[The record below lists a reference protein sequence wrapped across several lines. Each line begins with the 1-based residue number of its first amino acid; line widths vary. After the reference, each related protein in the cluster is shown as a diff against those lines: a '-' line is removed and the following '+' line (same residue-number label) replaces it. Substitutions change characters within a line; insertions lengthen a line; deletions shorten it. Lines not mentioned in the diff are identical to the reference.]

1 MSNEEQKV
9 INHMFKEIEGTSIPT
24 NSSFNKHDIM
34 VLKKAIRE
42 VLKEENFN
50 KKEVG
55 TMSEYITKDAFEQ
68 FEKRIDGKFEAL
80 DKKVDSLPSS
90 SDIKVM
96 LSENNKELKKES
108 KQDRNTIIGW
118 MIAIVGVCVT
128 IAKSFGFI

>member
-42 VLKEENFN
+42 VIKEENFN

-96 LSENNKELKKES
+96 LLENNKELKKES

-118 MIAIVGVCVT
+118 MIAIVGVCIT

>member
-1 MSNEEQKV
+1 MGLPKYPNPTDLYKD
-9 INHMFKEIEGTSIPT
+9 KKGTSIPT
-24 NSSFNKHDIM
+24 NSSFNNHDII
-34 VLKKAIRE
+34 VLKEAVRE
-42 VLKEENFN
+42 VLKEENFD

-80 DKKVDSLPSS
+80 DKKVNSLPSS

-96 LSENNKELKKES
+96 LLENNKELKKES

-118 MIAIVGVCVT
+118 MIAIVGVCIT

>member
-1 MSNEEQKV
+1 MALPNDY
-9 INHMFKEIEGTSIPT
+9 EITLLHEDMKGTSIPT
-24 NSSFNKHDIM
+24 DSSFNKHDIM
-34 VLKKAIRE
+34 VLKKAIKD
-42 VLKEENFN
+42 VLNEENFN

-68 FEKRIDGKFEAL
+68 FEKRIDSKLETL

-96 LSENNKELKKES
+96 LLENNKELKKES

-118 MIAIVGVCVT
+118 TIGIIGLGFTIV
-128 IAKSFGFI
+128 KSLGLI